1 MKIDHDQEMMELIWD
16 HSHEGSSLGQILKAE
31 DLASFPTAKR
41 GLKCPGT
48 GHLLL
53 QAILEAAEIL

>member
-1 MKIDHDQEMMELIWD
+1 MKIDHDKKMLELIGD
-16 HSHEGSSLGQILKAE
+16 HSHERYSLGQILKAE
-31 DLASFPTAKR
+31 NLDSFPTAKR

-53 QAILEAAEIL
+53 QTILKAAEIL

>member
-1 MKIDHDQEMMELIWD
+1 MKIDHDKEMLELISD
-16 HSHEGSSLGQILKAE
+16 HSHESSSLGQIFSGKNL
-31 DLASFPTAKR
+31 DSLPTAKR

-53 QAILEAAEIL
+53 QAILKAAEIL